1 MKFAPLSKLGG
12 YNRSLFLDNLKN
24 CNDISKFLCLLIGLD
39 CSKGTC
45 ILVHVWRMDGGKSQ
59 NTCHANLCFSNV
71 YQYVYQG
78 LKYFL
83 QPTKLFKKSQETS
96 QSQNIGSLSGVTYA
110 MVSSF

>member
-1 MKFAPLSKLGG
+1 MGASPK
-12 YNRSLFLDNLKN
+12 
-24 CNDISKFLCLLIGLD
+24 
-39 CSKGTC
+39 
-45 ILVHVWRMDGGKSQ
+45 ILVMPIFD
-59 NTCHANLCFSNV
+59 FSNV

-78 LKYFL
+78 LKYIL